1 MFINVYTLSI
11 IFSLVFLFTV
21 VELVRKG
28 KLQEKYS
35 ILWIFMSIVL
45 LVLSS
50 TPIVINKLA
59 DWLDIKNPPPFLF
72 LFGLVYLLIYNLHL
86 TIVVSKQ
93 SEKITRITQEI
104 ALIKEKNERE

>member
-1 MFINVYTLSI
+1 MLINVYTISI
-11 IFSLVFLFTV
+11 IFSLVFLFAV

-59 DWLDIKNPPPFLF
+59 DWLGIKNPPSFLF

-86 TIVVSKQ
+86 TIVISKQ